1 MIIKSTPLWKSSDVK
16 LVGKYLVIVVTV
28 EGTSN
33 ALIFMR
39 NKSLVKIVESTL
51 RIRDTLENI
60 TRCVWLGL
68 ILTHNFKVSHSIS
81 VSAFKE
87 YLSNGKPLYVRTGE
101 RSFLCQVCGKNFTST
116 SNANRHIREQHFKI
130 SRPRQE
136 PPNMNLPSL
145 LLDPNVVHSDH

>member
-1 MIIKSTPLWKSSDVK
+1 MIIKSTLLWKSSDVK

-60 TRCVWLGL
+60 TRYVWLGL
-68 ILTHNFKVSHSIS
+68 I
-81 VSAFKE
+81 
-87 YLSNGKPLYVRTGE
+87 PLHK
-101 RSFLCQVCGKNFTST
+101 L
-116 SNANRHIREQHFKI
+116 
-130 SRPRQE
+130 
-136 PPNMNLPSL
+136 
-145 LLDPNVVHSDH
+145 